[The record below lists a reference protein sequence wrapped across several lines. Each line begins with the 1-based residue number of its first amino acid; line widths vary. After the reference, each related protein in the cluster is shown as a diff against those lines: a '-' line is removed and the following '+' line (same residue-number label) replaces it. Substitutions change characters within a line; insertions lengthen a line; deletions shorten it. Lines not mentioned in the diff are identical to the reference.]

1 MISSIMKT
9 PGIKAPA
16 DYIEEVMSSVV
27 PPRILWL

>member
-1 MISSIMKT
+1 MISSIMKP

-27 PPRILWL
+27 SPRILLL